1 MQLVLLLLWIKA
13 AQGLY
18 LGRKKSESLGEDVS
32 ILHTYNAVVHGKSK
46 DELPVLPFSVEEKA
60 AKPTKRKNL
69 KKIISKGKVKAETA
83 GKSPSYNLHGM
94 ETTDFGDSTFGAK
107 FVPKASVDG
116 YEGEAESEQES
127 LADVTA
133 MEDIE
138 DSDEKENS
146 DKEVAEGSEDEGSED
161 DSDEEEG
168 SDNEVA
174 EGSEEDYE
182 EEEHDNEVAEGSEEG
197 SEDEEDAEEGSEDE
211 SEDSSDSSSSDSS
224 SSESSSSDSDSSSS
238 DSSSSSSSSSS
249 SDSEDDEKVPDYYN
263 GEPDYV
269 YTYEWDDTDKQV
281 TGSDY
286 EYTYEWAHVEED
298 HNEHYE

>member
-1 MQLVLLLLWIKA
+1 MGTVSFCFSHIKLKNLTMQLVLLLLWIKA

-32 ILHTYNAVVHGKSK
+32 VLHTYNAVVHGKSK
-46 DELPVLPFSVEEKA
+46 DELPVLPFSVQEKA

-94 ETTDFGDSTFGAK
+94 ETNDSGDSTFGAK
-107 FVPKASVDG
+107 FVPKAPVDG

-127 LADVTA
+127 WADVTA

-174 EGSEEDYE
+174 EGSEEDSE
-182 EEEHDNEVAEGSEEG
+182 EDHDNEVAEGSEEG
-197 SEDEEDAEEGSEDE
+197 SSDSSSSDSSSE
-211 SEDSSDSSSSDSS
+211 SSSSDSSDSSSSDSS

-238 DSSSSSSSSSS
+238 
-249 SDSEDDEKVPDYYN
+249 
-263 GEPDYV
+263 
-269 YTYEWDDTDKQV
+269 
-281 TGSDY
+281 
-286 EYTYEWAHVEED
+286 
-298 HNEHYE
+298 